1 MKKKFSSLDENPSS
15 SHSILQPTL
24 LTAAALVVLII
35 LKMASSVAGPILFF
49 LFLAILVTPL
59 FNVLKRRGLSAGL
72 SLVIMLVAIT
82 GVFVALGW
90 LVLSSFSQMLE
101 GLSTYNVDFQANIQ
115 GVLQKLESIS
125 VDTTVIETINQTL
138 FDMMGQVARNV
149 LANSVVLIA
158 GGIMALIALAFIM
171 LESDSFSRR
180 LHRGLGDE
188 NDLLIRMELFQHSLL
203 SYVIARVKLNFLTG
217 LGVFIMLVIKNCDSG
232 LIAGM
237 FGSKFSILPK
247 GRTSSSSTVQISQL
261 ASNFET

>member
-49 LFLAILVTPL
+49 LFLAVLVTPL

-125 VDTTVIETINQTL
+125 VDPTVIETINQTRFL
-138 FDMMGQVARNV
+138 NQALGMLLKRHKATPYAALTTSGRLPAGFTREGIVEVAAPVDYISWTEQVANFAHREDLARNPHRI
-149 LANSVVLIA
+149 LLPPAA
-158 GGIMALIALAFIM
+158 GVSPVAQA
-171 LESDSFSRR
+171 
-180 LHRGLGDE
+180 GLKSAGWE
-188 NDLLIRMELFQHSLL
+188 I
-203 SYVIARVKLNFLTG
+203 
-217 LGVFIMLVIKNCDSG
+217 LGG
-232 LIAGM
+232 
-237 FGSKFSILPK
+237 PK
-247 GRTSSSSTVQISQL
+247 TPPT
-261 ASNFET
+261 APNTTE